1 MAAHA
6 RLSPSGAAK
15 WLACP
20 GSLAM
25 ERGIPGTS
33 SEHADEGTVAHALGE
48 MALTDGIDCFAYVGQ
63 IVQVAGKDWTIT
75 REMADYVQDYV
86 AAVRAQVGAVGD
98 LAVEQRVDFS
108 HVVGVPEQ
116 FGTADAIVL
125 TPVADGCYELQIHD
139 LKYGRGVE
147 VDAEGNPQLRIYAL
161 GALGELE
168 LLYNISQVRTFIHQP
183 RLSHV
188 SEELLTVAELQ
199 EFARQVR
206 EGAQQ
211 AIHWLGQ
218 DGKPSA
224 AALTP
229 GEKQCRWC
237 KAKATCPSLRAEVV
251 GTVALINPAT
261 PDEFADL
268 SVSEVHRM
276 SPDVDD
282 AAWLTASMDKVDL
295 IESWC
300 KAVRAEVERRLLAGD
315 GVPGYKLVEGR
326 RGPRQWAD
334 AEQAEAALKAMRLK
348 VEEMF
353 DLKLISPTTAEKL
366 HKAGTIGPR
375 QWPKVQA
382 LITQAEGKPSVAPE
396 SDKRPAITVA
406 PALDEF
412 DAAPGASADTS
423 ADGLV

>member
-1 MAAHA
+1 MAEHA

-25 ERGIPGTS
+25 ERGIPDTS
-33 SEHADEGTVAHALGE
+33 SEHADEGTAAHALGE
-48 MALTDGIDCFAYVGQ
+48 MALSSGKDCRDFEGDS
-63 IVQVAGKDWTIT
+63 IEVAGREWRVT

-139 LKYGRGVE
+139 LKYGRGVK

-161 GALGELE
+161 GALGDLE

-199 EFARQVR
+199 KFASQVR

-218 DGKPSA
+218 EDMPSA
-224 AALTP
+224 TALTP

-237 KAKATCPSLRAEVV
+237 KAKATCPSLRAEVSEMV
-251 GTVALINPAT
+251 TGASPSDVAL
-261 PDEFADL
+261 DEFDILPAD
-268 SVSEVHRM
+268 STTAESELARC
-276 SPDVDD
+276 
-282 AAWLTASMDKVDL
+282 MDKVDL

-315 GVPGYKLVEGR
+315 CVPGYKLVEGR
-326 RGPRQWAD
+326 RGARQWAD

-348 VEEMF
+348 VEEMY

-366 HKAGTIGPR
+366 HKAGAIGPR

-382 LITQAEGKPSVAPE
+382 LIAQAEGKPSVAPE

-412 DAAPGASADTS
+412 DAAPSASADTS